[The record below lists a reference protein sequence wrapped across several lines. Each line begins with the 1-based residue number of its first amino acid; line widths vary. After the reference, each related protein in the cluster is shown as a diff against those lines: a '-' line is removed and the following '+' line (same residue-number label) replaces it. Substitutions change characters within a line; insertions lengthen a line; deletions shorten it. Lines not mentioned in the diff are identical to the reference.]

1 MKELISM
8 SYGSSTREL
17 STIVN
22 CLKGKQ
28 DSLERGNCWGLI
40 LTDQILKIADG
51 IIKKL
56 MRQQLN
62 MEMTAAEME
71 FSLMPGCEIPNA
83 MVPLRQLQEK
93 Y

>member
-8 SYGSSTREL
+8 SYGSSTRKL

-22 CLKGKQ
+22 CLKGRR
-28 DSLERGNCWGLI
+28 DSIERGNYWRLI
-40 LTDQILKIADG
+40 LTDQILKIANG

-56 MRQQLN
+56 MREQLD

-71 FSLMPGCEIPNA
+71 FDLMPGCGIPNA
-83 MVPLRQLQEK
+83 IVLLRQLQEK

>member
-22 CLKGKQ
+22 CLKGKRQ
-28 DSLERGNCWGLI
+28 YLERGNYWGLI

-51 IIKKL
+51 II
-56 MRQQLN
+56 
-62 MEMTAAEME
+62 
-71 FSLMPGCEIPNA
+71 
-83 MVPLRQLQEK
+83 EK
-93 Y
+93 